1 MRLAFNPSTW
11 ETKAGGLL
19 NLRQVWSADLV
30 QGLPGLVMRPC
41 LENNSKNPNIVCTM
55 IIEGCWVIWKTRRG
69 SWLSLQGNSLA
80 TIEAESELHKI
91 DRDVGEALSSEK

>member
-1 MRLAFNPSTW
+1 
-11 ETKAGGLL
+11 
-19 NLRQVWSADLV
+19 
-30 QGLPGLVMRPC
+30 
-41 LENNSKNPNIVCTM
+41 M